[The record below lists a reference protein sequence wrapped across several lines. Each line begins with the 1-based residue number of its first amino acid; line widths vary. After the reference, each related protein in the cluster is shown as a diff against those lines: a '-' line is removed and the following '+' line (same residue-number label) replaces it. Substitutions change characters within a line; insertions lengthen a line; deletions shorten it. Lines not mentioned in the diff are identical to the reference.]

1 MTPSFVLHKQNKT
14 KQNKT
19 NQSKSKQSK
28 AKQSKAKQS
37 KAKQNKKPS
46 MSSKIVDTK
55 QGHETVYTDISLFL
69 LMPKFPLSS
78 SFLLYLKG
86 VKVLISSVHVILT
99 SISLDWSGTRAAF
112 WPFIEPMGQ
121 TYQALYQEEPLE
133 SMTYRR

>member
-1 MTPSFVLHKQNKT
+1 MKENGSQHTGYARKRNSVEREGNWEAYFKK
-14 KQNKT
+14 
-19 NQSKSKQSK
+19 KS
-28 AKQSKAKQS
+28 KQS